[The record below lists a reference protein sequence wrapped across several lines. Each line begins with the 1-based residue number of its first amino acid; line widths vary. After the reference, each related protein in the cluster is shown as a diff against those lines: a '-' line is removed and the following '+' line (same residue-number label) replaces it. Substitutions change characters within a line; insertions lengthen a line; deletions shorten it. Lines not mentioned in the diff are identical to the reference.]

1 MKILKITFREQG
13 YKAHHLGNMD
23 PREGL
28 ITLDKRK
35 YQIDIFVI
43 IFLHKNM
50 LWVLIK
56 HLGERF

>member
-35 YQIDIFVI
+35 YQIDIFCYNISPQKYVVGT
-43 IFLHKNM
+43 H
-50 LWVLIK
+50 
-56 HLGERF
+56 